1 MSPAPN
7 FSLSNLFGGLDAD
20 ELIAHEEE
28 DQTAEPPA
36 PSTLGKRPSPA
47 QDDGEGDDEEEPSN
61 SRGEDPPGRSDSTT
75 HSESTSL
82 QMGQAIRRAVKRL
95 RLSDEN
101 IALVEQFSQVSVT
114 NLPLRTST

>member
-47 QDDGEGDDEEEPSN
+47 QDDEGDDEEEPSN